1 MDSRENYINIQRS
14 LNTLPTFNTVWPF
27 KSRVLCYML
36 NIRNSNYLTLT
47 KTQHNHTHY
56 ELHILI
62 DATAIMNIENRIS
75 VVVPEGG
82 AILLAPG
89 TYHSWEDA
97 DSLYIHL
104 TTAFVIDEKHPNP
117 LDLSEGYLVIEKNDV
132 FDFITRYIIELD
144 YDDTEKATALIS
156 YSFAFLMCE
165 IKKTAAKDRNESV
178 TGIPKHNY
186 VERAKRYVL
195 THLKERPTVE
205 KVAENVYISAKQ
217 LNRLFKKKENI
228 TLGEYIDRVICYEA
242 KRMLINK
249 EISMAVIANNLGFS
263 SAASFSNFI
272 KYHLGK
278 TPGVLRQIMD
288 VNDPSN
294 EMSSVYK

>member
-36 NIRNSNYLTLT
+36 NIRNSNYLTLR
-47 KTQHNHTHY
+47 KTQHYHTYY
-56 ELHILI
+56 EMHILI
-62 DATAIMNIENRIS
+62 DASAAMNIENRIS

-89 TYHSWEDA
+89 TNHSWEDA
-97 DSLYIHL
+97 DDVNIHL
-104 TTAFVIDEKHPNP
+104 SVAFVIDEKHPNTFTLP
-117 LDLSEGYLVIEKNDV
+117 EGYLVIEKNSV
-132 FDFITRYIIELD
+132 FDFFTGYITGID
-144 YDDTEKATALIS
+144 YDDIEKATALVS
-156 YSFAFLMCE
+156 YSFTYLMCE
-165 IKKTAAKDRNESV
+165 IEKAAAKSRSESV
-178 TGIPKHNY
+178 ASIPKHNY

-217 LNRLFKKKENI
+217 LNRLFRKKENI
-228 TLGEYIDRVICYEA
+228 TVGEYIDRVICYEA

-249 EISMAVIANNLGFS
+249 EMSMAVIANNLGFS

-272 KYHLGK
+272 KYHLGQ
-278 TPGVLRQIMD
+278 TPGIIRETMD
-288 VNDPSN
+288 INDTFS
-294 EMSSVYK
+294 EMTEEYK